1 MRPLDAFAG
10 LRMTGI
16 LDGTNPSGRNN
27 NMAALL
33 VCSLRQAGGNVG
45 RL

>member
-1 MRPLDAFAG
+1 MWLLAAFAG

-16 LDGTNPSGRNN
+16 FDGTNPSGRNN

-33 VCSLRQAGGNVG
+33 VCNRRQGSNVA